1 MEYGTYADW
10 AMLCVSSVALYFSWI
25 GYKSLIKGQKDT
37 RDQIEALRDS
47 AISTAKIAEAQH
59 KLNEARRHQLTPILK
74 IRKCRY
80 NDGHDPVSILFDI
93 ENLGLSILRVTE
105 FELYHG
111 ESLTIGNTDL
121 PQISPGQSITLS
133 VDRTIPKLKKFDCI
147 VIIRGLDTYGEL
159 MQFSLEFFNGNPT
172 ISQSQMTPHQYSA

>member
-10 AMLCVSSVALYFSWI
+10 AMLCVSSVALYLSWK
-25 GYKSLIKGQKDT
+25 GYKSLIKGQKDS
-37 RDQIEALRDS
+37 REQIEELRNT

-59 KLNEARRHQLTPILK
+59 KLNEARRRQLTPILK
-74 IRKCRY
+74 VKKFHY

-93 ENLGLSILRVTE
+93 ENLGLSILRIIE

-121 PQISPGQSITLS
+121 PQIAPGHSITLS
-133 VDRTIPKLKKFDCI
+133 VDRTIPKLRNFDCI
-147 VIIRGLDTYGEL
+147 VILRGLDTFGEL
-159 MQFSLEFFNGNPT
+159 MQFTLEFFNGNAT
-172 ISQSQMTPHQYSA
+172 ISQSQPTPHRFST